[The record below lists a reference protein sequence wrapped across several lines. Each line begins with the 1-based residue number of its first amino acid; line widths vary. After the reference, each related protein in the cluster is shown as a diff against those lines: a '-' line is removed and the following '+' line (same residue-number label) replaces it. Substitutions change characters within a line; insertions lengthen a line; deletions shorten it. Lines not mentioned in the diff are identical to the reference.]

1 MVRVKEHLCDA
12 RSFVKVVKEGVMN
25 REPNR
30 PSGRVGDGRYQQ
42 CQFDDHVSNF
52 RGGPNQ
58 CATGGLREGKRPR
71 GVFGKN
77 HIVGD
82 NFNNL
87 GRG

>member
-52 RGGPNQ
+52 RGGPN
-58 CATGGLREGKRPR
+58 
-71 GVFGKN
+71 
-77 HIVGD
+77 
-82 NFNNL
+82 
-87 GRG
+87 